1 MISRMLMAAATLAA
15 AGVAACAAYAAPDSN
30 AYEVCAVYGAA
41 VDPRFC
47 ADYVDPAA
55 LWIDPFVTGGTDE
68 GAVPHGVNPVSAG
81 EVPPNTTGHADGL
94 RVEGLRP

>member
-1 MISRMLMAAATLAA
+1 MLAA
-15 AGVAACAAYAAPDSN
+15 ALAAIAGPAGSVSAAAQDVN
-30 AYEVCAVYGAA
+30 AYEVCAVYGAS

-55 LWIDPFVTGGTDE
+55 LWVDPVATGGTSE
-68 GAVPHGVNPVSAG
+68 IVVLPGATTEVSPNP
-81 EVPPNTTGHADGL
+81 TGHADGL